1 MRHEMG
7 EKVRAEAELRQTIR
21 ELEASHQLYGTWEEA
36 GNLLERETKVIAR
49 AKIWGILY
57 ALGYAQE
64 ELIHIGFDDEI
75 PPDVYEV
82 VE

>member
-1 MRHEMG
+1 MRD
-7 EKVRAEAELRQTIR
+7 EAELRQKIR
-21 ELEASHQLYGTWEEA
+21 ELEASNQRMGTWEEA

-57 ALGYAQE
+57 ALGYGQE
-64 ELIHIGFDDEI
+64 ELIHIGFGDNI